1 MGAQVTH
8 KHNKPCCT
16 SQNMGHMSPVSTA
29 ANLANVQIV
38 ILGDAK
44 PTKKLNIYNEKVVA
58 AMSGRYPLAPE
69 QTILGF

>member
-1 MGAQVTH
+1 
-8 KHNKPCCT
+8 
-16 SQNMGHMSPVSTA
+16 MGHMSPVSTA